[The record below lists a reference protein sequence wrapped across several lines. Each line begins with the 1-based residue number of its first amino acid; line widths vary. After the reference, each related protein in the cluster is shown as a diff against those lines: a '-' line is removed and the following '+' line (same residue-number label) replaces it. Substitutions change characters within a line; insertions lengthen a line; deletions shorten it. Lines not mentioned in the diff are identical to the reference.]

1 VTTAAAHRWAPVW
14 VYGCV
19 ALYTVIHYM
28 SLVAVPLYLAREGL
42 SAPVLGI
49 MAAVPGLL
57 MLLVRMPAGVLIDRR
72 GAAWVSLVAVACAG
86 VGGLMLLTVASRWLP
101 TLVAITL
108 AQVMFGAAR
117 AAFWPA
123 IRTYMSWWDYRTRAA
138 RFGTLNVFEGL
149 GGVGGPA
156 ITGVLFA
163 ATGPAGT
170 AIVLTGLAAL
180 GVLAASRMPV
190 VRPKTAPRMSQKEGS
205 RRVPGGQQG
214 PAAPVSVWRL
224 RPVYLGAVCDLS
236 ASLTMISLASFLP
249 VYLLVAGLSE
259 SLVGLV
265 SSARGLAFAA
275 AGPLYDRWFR
285 QGNYRAAWMAGMGLT
300 GLGFAG
306 VPLFTH
312 PLALTVAIGLM
323 GLGSGILQ
331 VLGMVLVADFTPQ
344 QQLGLATAYAG
355 MFRSAGVFAVPA
367 VLGFAVDLL
376 GLASAF
382 WLPGAPLLAAAA
394 ASGPILR
401 WGVGPLREG
410 PLAAGSPAQSR

>member
-1 VTTAAAHRWAPVW
+1 MAF
-14 VYGCV
+14 
-19 ALYTVIHYM
+19 YTVIHYM
-28 SLVAVPLYLAREGL
+28 SLVVVPLYLAREGL
-42 SAPVLGI
+42 SPVVLGM

-72 GAAWVSLVAVACAG
+72 GAAWVTLVAVACAAG
-86 VGGLMLLTVASRWLP
+86 GGLLLLAAAARWLP

-108 AQVMFGAAR
+108 AQVMFGTAR

-123 IRTYMSWWDYRTRAA
+123 IRTYMTWWDYRTRAA

-149 GGVGGPA
+149 GGVGGPI

-170 AIVLTGLAAL
+170 AAVLTLLAAL
-180 GVLAASRMPV
+180 GALAAWRMPM
-190 VRPKTAPRMSQKEGS
+190 VRPQGAPRGGAGAAARDAGSQ
-205 RRVPGGQQG
+205 RAPAGQPA
-214 PAAPVSVWRL
+214 PAAALSVWRL
-224 RPVYLGAVCDLS
+224 RPVYLGAACDFS
-236 ASLTMISLASFLP
+236 AALTMISLASFLP

-285 QGNYRAAWMAGMGLT
+285 KGGYRSAWMAGMGLT
-300 GLGFAG
+300 GLAFIA
-306 VPLFTH
+306 VPLFRH
-312 PLALTVAIGLM
+312 PLPLTLAIALM

-367 VLGFAVDLL
+367 VLGVAVDLL

-394 ASGPILR
+394 AHGPILR
-401 WGVGPLREG
+401 WG
-410 PLAAGSPAQSR
+410 LAQMSGAPAPAGSPAPPR